1 MSEKLPIPA
10 SEQARFPRKYQDL
23 EQRDIL
29 LLLSQ
34 KLSAATEKDALETE
48 LRMEEVYLVLK
59 GSQTFVM
66 DAEISR
72 QLQGLN
78 LTAWWVILI
87 YF

>member
-1 MSEKLPIPA
+1 
-10 SEQARFPRKYQDL
+10 
-23 EQRDIL
+23 
-29 LLLSQ
+29 
-34 KLSAATEKDALETE
+34 
-48 LRMEEVYLVLK
+48 MEEVYLVLK